1 MWAGLGK
8 YYYLL
13 VIIKDKDE
21 SSIVIN
27 LSRTIVFQTQLQY
40 KIVFWKN
47 NFNKKKLISILKI
60 VSIFK

>member
-47 NFNKKKLISILKI
+47 NFNKKN
-60 VSIFK
+60 